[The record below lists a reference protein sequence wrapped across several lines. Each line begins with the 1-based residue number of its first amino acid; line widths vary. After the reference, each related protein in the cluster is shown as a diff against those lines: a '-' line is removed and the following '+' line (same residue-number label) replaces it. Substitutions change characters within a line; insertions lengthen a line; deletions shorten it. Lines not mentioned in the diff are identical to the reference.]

1 MNDVYI
7 IQTEEEYDAVQ
18 TRLNILWDNIK
29 EITKPPY
36 PNIDEIIK
44 LEDAC
49 HEWDERKERFKFL
62 DD

>member
-29 EITKPPY
+29 EITKAPY
-36 PNIDEIIK
+36 PNIGEIIK